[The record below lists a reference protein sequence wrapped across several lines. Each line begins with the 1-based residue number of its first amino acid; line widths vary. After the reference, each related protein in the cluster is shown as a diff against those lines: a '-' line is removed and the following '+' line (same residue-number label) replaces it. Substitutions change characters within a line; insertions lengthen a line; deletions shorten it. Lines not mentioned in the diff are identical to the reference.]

1 MRRRTFIRQSG
12 LVSLGFLSLQAY
24 VSACGNASVSTATTA
39 SQASA
44 GLHLGYGPLLP
55 DPDKILELPKGFSY
69 KIISRSGSEMVD
81 GLLLP
86 GKPDGMAAFAG
97 EDGKVIVVRN
107 HEVSPDDF
115 ENGAFGPNLERLSQL
130 SKEDI
135 YDYGRGKLPGLGGT
149 STFVYNPLLG
159 EIETEYLSLAGTI
172 RNCAGGLT
180 PWRSWITCEETTAK
194 AGDEL
199 EVDHG
204 FNFEVPVSAQAQL
217 ATPQAIKAM
226 GRFNHEAVCVDPRT
240 SIVYQTEDRSDGL
253 IYRFIP
259 HQAEKLQ
266 AGGRL
271 QVLAIKGQKS
281 YDTRNWENL
290 EGENMQIG
298 QTYDVE
304 WLDIDDVESPE
315 DDLRFRGFEK
325 GAARFARGEGM
336 WFGNN
341 ELFFACTNGGALTA
355 GQIFRYEPSPVEGQA
370 DEATQPGKL
379 SIFVEPNN
387 TDLVESCDNITV
399 ASNGDLILCEDKA
412 TPRIVGV
419 SPKGEIYHL
428 AKNVGYESEFTGA
441 TFAPDGKTLFVN
453 IQHAGLTIAIT
464 GPFGQRA

>member
-24 VSACGNASVSTATTA
+24 VSSCGNASDA
-39 SQASA
+39 SGQSAKVAGA
-44 GLHLGYGPLLP
+44 GLHQGYGPLLP
-55 DPDKILELPKGFSY
+55 DPAKILDLPKGFTY
-69 KIISRSGSEMVD
+69 QIISRQGSEMAD

-86 GKPDGMAAFAG
+86 GKPDGMASFAG
-97 EDGKVIVVRN
+97 ENGKVIVVRN
-107 HEVSPDDF
+107 HEVSHDDF
-115 ENGAFGPNLERLSQL
+115 ENGAFGPKLERLSLL
-130 SKEDI
+130 SKQNL
-135 YDYGRGKLPGLGGT
+135 YDYGSGKLPGLGGT
-149 STFVYNPLLG
+149 TTFVYDPQTG
-159 EIETEYLSLAGTI
+159 KIETEYLSLAGTI

-180 PWRSWITCEETTAK
+180 PWQSWITCEETTIK
-194 AGDEL
+194 AGNEL

-204 FNFEVPVSAQAQL
+204 FNFEVPVSLTPQL
-217 ATPQAIKAM
+217 ATPQPIKAM

-259 HQAEKLQ
+259 NQAENLHV
-266 AGGRL
+266 GGRL
-271 QVLAIKGQKS
+271 QVLAIKGKKS
-281 YDTRNWENL
+281 FDTRNWESL
-290 EGENMQIG
+290 EGENMEIG
-298 QTYDVE
+298 QAYEVE
-304 WLDIDDVESPE
+304 WIDIDDVEAPE

-336 WFGNN
+336 WFGDN
-341 ELFFACTNGGALTA
+341 ELYFACTNGGALSA

-370 DEATQPGKL
+370 AESQQPAKL

-399 ASNGDLILCEDKA
+399 ASNGDLILCEDMA

-419 SPKGEIYHL
+419 TPKGEIYHF

-453 IQHAGLTIAIT
+453 IQHAGLTVAIK